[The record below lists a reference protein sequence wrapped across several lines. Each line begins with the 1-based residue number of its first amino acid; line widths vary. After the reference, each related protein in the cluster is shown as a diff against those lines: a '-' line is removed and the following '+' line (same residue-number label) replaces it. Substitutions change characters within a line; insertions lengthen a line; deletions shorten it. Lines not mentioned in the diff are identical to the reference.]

1 MPQVWIKRLRST
13 SKPAHVPHVLVVLP
27 KPRDFQRFRLVQTII
42 LCDILK
48 SGDGRRQ
55 FGEANLFMSHV
66 DATYFLWSPH
76 DLNIRLSAP
85 SMPGP
90 ASDEFSYV
98 SNPQAFLA
106 IALPIKLRVCPSNTP
121 SLSQLL
127 PASSSR
133 KHLCRVRHNLSK
145 RDRPI
150 SILVED
156 LKSGERDGYYFCQLL
171 LMIPNYSFGLK
182 QLSNT
187 ITPLWYPGEPALF
200 KDTTSI
206 SCIYRRSNFSFISR
220 LLLPAN
226 ESSSLG
232 KFFGSWHSLGDRSPL
247 LPKRRNDDTEFFDF
261 IRRCL
266 AACHAGKKG
275 HKRCGR
281 QKASPLPRRLLQV
294 TDSQF
299 RLVENENS
307 LGQYVA
313 LPYCWGTN
321 PYARFMTLLSNI
333 HEMKEGILWRRL
345 PILFR
350 NAITITRKL
359 GIQFIW
365 IDSLCIVQ
373 DDEGDESQFSILN
386 RPQ

>member
-1 MPQVWIKRLRST
+1 M
-13 SKPAHVPHVLVVLP
+13 
-27 KPRDFQRFRLVQTII
+27 
-42 LCDILK
+42 
-48 SGDGRRQ
+48 
-55 FGEANLFMSHV
+55 
-66 DATYFLWSPH
+66 
-76 DLNIRLSAP
+76 
-85 SMPGP
+85 
-90 ASDEFSYV
+90 
-98 SNPQAFLA
+98 
-106 IALPIKLRVCPSNTP
+106 P

-127 PASSSR
+127 PVSSSR
-133 KHLCRVRHNLSK
+133 KHLCHVCHNLSK

-150 SILVED
+150 SILVKD
-156 LKSGERDGYYFCQLL
+156 LQGGESDGCYFCQLL
-171 LMIPNYSFGLK
+171 LMIANYSNDLPGLK

-226 ESSSLG
+226 ESGALG
-232 KFFGSWHSLGDRSPL
+232 KFFGSWHSLGNRSPL
-247 LPKRRNDDTEFFDF
+247 LPKRRNDDTESFDF

-294 TDSQF
+294 TSSQV
-299 RLVENENS
+299 RLVENEKS

-313 LPYCWGTN
+313 LSYCWGTD

-333 HEMKEGILWRRL
+333 QEMKEGILWRRL
-345 PILFR
+345 PILFK

-359 GIQFIW
+359 GI
-365 IDSLCIVQ
+365 
-373 DDEGDESQFSILN
+373 
-386 RPQ
+386 